1 MEEKRVRAKNFTE
14 NEKNALFE
22 IVTTKYKGIIE
33 NKQSDAVTIAKR
45 NLAWQEIAKKL
56 NAQSQIG
63 KRSAK
68 QIHAL
73 YDNLKKTAR
82 SNLHSD
88 KVSVYLLLCA
98 YDRKVTFTSSIK
110 WLIIIFSNMLTGK
123 QGAADSPQKAPPWMK
138 KL

>member
-73 YDNLKKTAR
+73 DDNLKKTAR

-110 WLIIIFSNMLTGK
+110 
-123 QGAADSPQKAPPWMK
+123 
-138 KL
+138 

>member
-33 NKQSDAVTIAKR
+33 NKQLDAVTVAKR
-45 NLAWQEIAKKL
+45 NLAWQEIAKQF
-56 NAQSQIG
+56 NAQSHTG

-88 KVSVYLLLCA
+88 KVSKHFYVYMIG
-98 YDRKVTFTSSIK
+98 R
-110 WLIIIFSNMLTGK
+110 
-123 QGAADSPQKAPPWMK
+123 
-138 KL
+138 